1 MNPAQASPE
10 LAIVCR
16 ILQQAAVP
24 IPTPAQFDQQWT
36 PSYIRQCFQWTD
48 HLAFML
54 SLHAAASD
62 PLPEQDSEAVIIIKS
77 YLETQREGSTQYK
90 EASTALHGPLPSLQ
104 ELASPTSAL
113 RARLLRNPTL
123 SPIAR
128 MEIMRLELQSRDLE
142 SLDQAGTSSL
152 GSETMSLVNETA
164 IKSLIAGVHSHFS
177 QLSRLDAMDTT
188 LQVTK
193 DVLLDLSTE
202 TIDRKAKAS
211 VIFNRMRDHPTPSR
225 CLETVL
231 FKLQKYVDT
240 SRSEATDVIKYLR
253 VMANS
258 ASKNQSS
265 STNHGESVNWS
276 AFADQLHTLERD

>member
-1 MNPAQASPE
+1 MNPAQTSPE

-24 IPTPAQFDQQWT
+24 IPAPALFDQQWT

-62 PLPEQDSEAVIIIKS
+62 PLPDQDSEAVIIIKS
-77 YLETQREGSTQYK
+77 YLETQQKGSTQNK
-90 EASTALHGPLPSLQ
+90 ESSVALHGPLPSLQ

-113 RARLLRNPTL
+113 RTRLLRNPTL

-128 MEIMRLELQSRDLE
+128 MEIMRLELQDRDLG
-142 SLDQAGTSSL
+142 SLDQAGISSL
-152 GSETMSLVNETA
+152 RSETMSLVNETA
-164 IKSLIAGVHSHFS
+164 IKSLIAGVQSHFS
-177 QLSRLDAMDTT
+177 QLSRLDVMDTT

-193 DVLLDLSTE
+193 DVLLDLSAE

-211 VIFNRMRDHPTPSR
+211 VIFNRVRDHPTPSR
-225 CLETVL
+225 CIETVL
-231 FKLQKYVDT
+231 FKLQEYVDT
-240 SRSEATDVIKYLR
+240 SRSEAMDVIKYLR

-258 ASKNQSS
+258 ASKKQSS
-265 STNHGESVNWS
+265 STGHGEGVNWS